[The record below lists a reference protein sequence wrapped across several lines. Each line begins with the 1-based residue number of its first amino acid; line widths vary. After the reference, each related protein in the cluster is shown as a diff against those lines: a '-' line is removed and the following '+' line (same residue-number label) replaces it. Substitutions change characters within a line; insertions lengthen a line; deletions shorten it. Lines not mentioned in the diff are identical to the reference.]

1 VYLEET
7 FEFQLLL
14 LDIFEFQDSRLSNFV
29 TTLLSEPTEVE
40 SRRRREV
47 WERQRQRQTKRE
59 PSQKREKAKFHLI
72 VL

>member
-14 LDIFEFQDSRLSNFV
+14 LDIFEFQDSRLSNIV

-40 SRRRREV
+40 SRGRREEV
-47 WERQRQRQTKRE
+47 TKERN
-59 PSQKREKAKFHLI
+59 
-72 VL
+72 V